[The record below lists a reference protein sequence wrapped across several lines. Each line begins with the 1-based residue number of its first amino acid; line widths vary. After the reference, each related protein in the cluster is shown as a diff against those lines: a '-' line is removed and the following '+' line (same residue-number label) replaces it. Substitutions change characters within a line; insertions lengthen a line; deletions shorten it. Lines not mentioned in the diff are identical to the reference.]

1 MTIKCVGC
9 GLHWNVSIYQK
20 IPRSGYIC
28 PHCESRLRAGSTLPE
43 IREAAARREAK
54 KAGEIKARKGGDRNE

>member
-1 MTIKCVGC
+1 MTAKCVGC

-28 PHCESRLRAGSTLPE
+28 PHCESRLRAGETLPNK
-43 IREAAARREAK
+43 RADQTGRPKKTKGAK
-54 KAGEIKARKGGDRNE
+54 P

>member
-20 IPRSGYIC
+20 IPHSGYIC
-28 PHCESRLRAGSTLPE
+28 PHCESRLRAGEPLPND
-43 IREAAARREAK
+43 
-54 KAGEIKARKGGDRNE
+54 KAGQNGRPQATKGAKP

>member
-1 MTIKCVGC
+1 MTVKCVGC

-28 PHCESRLRAGSTLPE
+28 PHCESGCAPVRHYPTSGP
-43 IREAAARREAK
+43 ARTT
-54 KAGEIKARKGGDRNE
+54 GRKQ